1 MLASFTAEMERR
13 QQMLTLLE
21 ARDRHG
27 RPAPVEAL
35 WTPERDG
42 PPQRWTIEEFHL
54 HAGDDDFI
62 AKLTELLRLQ
72 RSSASMLE
80 IATQGGGLADTGN
93 SVLRDNLNQ
102 ISMQVMRMGDGQA
115 RLTGY
120 KGDYM
125 PSELPR
131 LPGMMLMVEADAP
144 AVPVRGAYVHRRDED
159 GNIYDHLFDRD
170 NNPILTAP
178 ALPAE
183 TVEVYEREGLMDL
196 WRAGQGAGGKRRLL
210 SYQPDVPS
218 GVMVGSLGPFAGQAM
233 QAEDVVLAIAYHKPG
248 LGPTAISRH
257 PVWLKAAA
265 GGKAPALSTI
275 TKPGA
280 RCEAEGLLVRDGGYQ
295 ITEKGLARAA
305 ALARTL
311 FGDPVAEERQAEMAA
326 EEST

>member
-1 MLASFTAEMERR
+1 MERR
-13 QQMLTLLE
+13 QQMLTMLE
-21 ARDRHG
+21 SRDRHG

-54 HAGDDDFI
+54 HAGDDDFV
-62 AKLTELLRLQ
+62 AGLTKLLRLQ
-72 RSSASMLE
+72 RSTATMLE

-102 ISMQVMRMGDGQA
+102 IAMQVMRMGDGQA

-125 PSELPR
+125 PSDLPR
-131 LPGMMLMVEADAP
+131 LPGMMLMVEADSP

-178 ALPAE
+178 VLPAE

-196 WRAGQGAGGKRRLL
+196 WRAGQGPGGKRRLL
-210 SYQPDVPS
+210 SYLPDFPS
-218 GVMVGSLGPFAGQAM
+218 GVTVESLGPFAGQAM
-233 QAEDVVLAIAYHKPG
+233 QAEDVVLAVAYRSPG

-257 PVWLKAAA
+257 PVWLKAFA

-280 RCEAEGLLVRDGGYQ
+280 KFETEGLLTREGGYRV
-295 ITEKGLARAA
+295 TEKGQARAA
-305 ALARTL
+305 ALAKTL
-311 FGDPVAEERQAEMAA
+311 FGDPAAEERAAEQAA
-326 EEST
+326 EEPV